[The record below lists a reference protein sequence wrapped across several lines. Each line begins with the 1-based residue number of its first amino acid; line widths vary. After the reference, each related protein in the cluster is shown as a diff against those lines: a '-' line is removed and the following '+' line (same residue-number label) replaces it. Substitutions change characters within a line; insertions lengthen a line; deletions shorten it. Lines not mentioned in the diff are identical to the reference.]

1 MENLKRKSIQIS
13 GMAEKIRNQFFKAQ
27 IQKIEGLKAEIVD

>member
-1 MENLKRKSIQIS
+1 MDNLKRKSIQIS

-27 IQKIEGLKAEIVD
+27 LKKIENLRESL